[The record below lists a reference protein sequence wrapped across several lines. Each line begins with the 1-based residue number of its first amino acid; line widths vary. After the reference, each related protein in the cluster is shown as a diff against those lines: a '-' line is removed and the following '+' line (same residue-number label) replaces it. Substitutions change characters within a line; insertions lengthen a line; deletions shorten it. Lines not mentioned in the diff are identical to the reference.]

1 MYKNMGCFKIT
12 KRRFI
17 CDKLGRMSKKLAF
30 GLIAD
35 GNRRWAKENEVPVA
49 KGHSIGFGVVKDIV
63 LPALYDHPDWETLA
77 VYGFSTEN
85 WKRSP
90 KEVADLMKLYLK
102 MAEEWPKEIK
112 EKKIRF
118 VHAGRKDRLP
128 KILMIK
134 LKALE
139 VETAHFDSFTLVL
152 CLDYGSQDEIKRA
165 VEIGGIDFEKHLEVP
180 PLDLIL
186 RSGGEQRLSNF
197 CMWQAA
203 YAEFNF
209 HAKKLPALTENDMN
223 EVLTEFAERQRR
235 KGK

>member
-1 MYKNMGCFKIT
+1 
-12 KRRFI
+12 
-17 CDKLGRMSKKLAF
+17 MSKKLAF

-35 GNRRWAKENEVPVA
+35 GNRRWAKENNVPVA
-49 KGHSIGFGVVKDIV
+49 QGHSNGFAVVKDVI
-63 LPALYDHPDWETLA
+63 LPALYDHPNWDTLA

-90 KEVADLMKLYLK
+90 LEVADLMKLYLK
-102 MAEEWPKEIK
+102 MAEEWPKDIK
-112 EKKIRF
+112 KKQIRF
-118 VHAGRKDRLP
+118 IHAGRKDRLP
-128 KILMIK
+128 KLLMTK

-139 VETAHFDSFTLVL
+139 METAHFSDFTLVL

-165 VEIGGIDFEKHLEVP
+165 VEAGGMDFEKYLEVP
-180 PLDLIL
+180 SLDLIL

-209 HAKKLPALTENDMN
+209 HAKKLPALTAEDMTK
-223 EVLTEFAERQRR
+223 VLAEFVERQRR